1 MKLERLGL
9 NSLLL
14 TALLVLASHVP
25 NLPLWLTLACA
36 GALMWRFA
44 IHSYGWPAP
53 NRLLRLGLTVVVVAA
68 TVAHFGTVLGRDAG
82 SALLATLLALKL
94 LELRRPRDAL
104 VAVLL
109 CYLLLLTGFLYEQ
122 SVWLAAYSVLI
133 VWLTIVTLI
142 LVNQPTLRNVRY
154 SLRLATVLLAKAL
167 PLALAMFL
175 LFPRVEGNLW
185 GLPTATGSAITGL
198 SDVMQPG
205 SVHRLIVS
213 DTPAFR
219 VEFEGDPPQP
229 AQLYWRALVLWQTD
243 GQRWLRG
250 ESPALPSAAAA
261 QFPQHGAPLKYRIT
275 LEANDRPWLP
285 ALDLPILAPPNSR
298 PQWGYVYEYRRPVR
312 ERLSYTLASYLRYHT
327 GPLSSAEKRLALQLP
342 DKLSPRVQALARS
355 WRSGAGA
362 DDLAVAQAALAYF
375 RREPFFYTLNPPP
388 LGADPVDEFLFS
400 TRRGFCG
407 HFAASFVTLM
417 RAAGV
422 PSRIVEGYLGGEYN
436 PAGKYWIV
444 RQSDAHAWAEIW
456 LPQQGWLRVDPTAAV
471 APERVELGIDAV
483 RQLELS
489 GVRLGRLPAE
499 ALRKLIALGIIGESW
514 RTLRLY
520 WDATNLAWHRWV
532 LSYDRQRQ
540 QSLLSSLHLPALSW
554 RGLLLALALALL
566 CGLLALAALTRRA
579 RPTDAA
585 YALYRRYC
593 NKLARIGLARAPTEG
608 PISFARR
615 SAAARPDLKSEVDA
629 VTELYIGLR
638 YTRDCGVEHLRA
650 LRRRVSRFQ
659 PQRTSP
665 SSLADTEAREDA
677 R

>member
-1 MKLERLGL
+1 MKLERYGL

-14 TALLVLASHVP
+14 TALSVLAAHVQ
-25 NLPLWLTLACA
+25 NLPLWLTLTCA
-36 GALMWRFA
+36 GALLWRFA

-53 NRLLRLGLTVVVVAA
+53 HRVLRLSLTVVVVAA
-68 TVAHFGTVLGRDAG
+68 TAAHYGTVVGRDAG

-94 LELRRPRDAL
+94 LELRKPRDAL

-122 SVWLAAYSVLI
+122 SLWLAAYSVLVI
-133 VWLTIVTLI
+133 WLSLVTLVLI
-142 LVNQPTLRNVRY
+142 NQPTLRNTRY
-154 SLRLATVLLAKAL
+154 ALRLAGILLTKAL

-175 LFPRVEGNLW
+175 LFPRVEGSLW
-185 GLPTATGSAITGL
+185 GLPTAADSAITGL
-198 SDVMQPG
+198 SEVMEPG

-219 VEFEGDPPQP
+219 VEFEGEPPKP

-243 GQRWLRG
+243 GKRWLRG
-250 ESPALPSAAAA
+250 ESPTIAPLNT
-261 QFPQHGAPLKYRIT
+261 QFAHHGAPLKYRIT

-285 ALDLPILAPPNSR
+285 ALDMPIFAPPNSR
-298 PQWGYVYEYRRPVR
+298 AQWGHVFEYQRPVR
-312 ERLSYTLASYLRYHT
+312 ERLSYTLVSYPRYHT
-327 GPLSSAEKRLALQLP
+327 GALSAAEKRLALQVP
-342 DKLSPRVQALARS
+342 QKLSRRVQTLARL
-355 WRSGAGA
+355 WRDSAG

-375 RREPFFYTLNPPP
+375 KQQPFFYTLNPPT
-388 LGADPVDEFLFS
+388 LGADPIDEFLFS

-422 PSRIVEGYLGGEYN
+422 PSRIVQGYLGGEYN
-436 PAGKYWIV
+436 PAGRYWIV

-499 ALRKLIALGIIGESW
+499 ALRRLIELGVIAQSW

-532 LSYDRQRQ
+532 LGYDRQRQ

-554 RGLLLALALALL
+554 RGLLLALVLALL
-566 CGLLALAALTRRA
+566 CGLLALAAFTRRA

-585 YALYRRYC
+585 HALYRRFC
-593 NKLARIGLARAPTEG
+593 NKLARIGLERAPTEG
-608 PISFARR
+608 ALDFARR
-615 SAAARPDLKSEVDA
+615 SAAARPDLRPELDA

-650 LRRRVSRFQ
+650 LRRRIRRFQ
-659 PQRTSP
+659 PRRKPALSF
-665 SSLADTEAREDA
+665 ANTEGREDA
-677 R
+677 SQ

>member
-14 TALLVLASHVP
+14 TAVLAFATHVQ
-25 NLPLWLTLACA
+25 NLPLWLTLAFI

-53 NRLLRLGLTVVVVAA
+53 HRLLRLSLTVVVVAA

-82 SALLATLLALKL
+82 GALLAALLALKL

-122 SVWLAAYSVLI
+122 SIWLAAYSVLV
-133 VWLTIVTLI
+133 VWLSIVTLI
-142 LVNQPTLRNVRY
+142 LINQPTLTSMRY
-154 SLRLATVLLAKAL
+154 SLRLATVVLAKAL
-167 PLALAMFL
+167 PLTLAMFL

-185 GLPTATGSAITGL
+185 GLPTTMGSAITGL

-213 DTPAFR
+213 DAPAFR
-219 VEFEGDPPQP
+219 VEFEGEPPKP

-250 ESPALPSAAAA
+250 DSPLLPSAAAPA
-261 QFPQHGAPLKYRIT
+261 QFAYHGAPLKYRVT
-275 LEANDRPWLP
+275 LEANDRSWLP
-285 ALDLPILAPPNSR
+285 ALDLPILAPPRSR
-298 PQWGYVYEYRRPVR
+298 PRWGYVYEYRRPVR
-312 ERLSYTLASYLRYHT
+312 ARLSYTLASYLRYHT
-327 GPLSSAEKRLALQLP
+327 GPLSRAERRLALQLP
-342 DKLSPRVQALARS
+342 DKLSPRVRALAQS
-355 WRSGAGA
+355 WRAGA

-407 HFAASFVTLM
+407 HFAAAFVTLM

-489 GVRLGRLPAE
+489 GVRLGQLPAE
-499 ALRKLIALGIIGESW
+499 ALRKLIALGIIAQSW

-520 WDATNLAWHRWV
+520 WDATNLAWHSWV

-540 QSLLSSLHLPALSW
+540 QSLLTSLHLPALSW
-554 RGLLLALALALL
+554 RGLLLTLTLALL
-566 CGLLALAALTRRA
+566 CGLLALAAFTRRA

-585 YALYRRYC
+585 QALYRRYC
-593 NKLARIGLARAPTEG
+593 NKLARIGLARTPTEG
-608 PISFARR
+608 PLSFARR
-615 SAAARPDLKSEVDA
+615 SAAARPDLKAEVDA

-638 YTRDCGVEHLRA
+638 YTRDCGAEHLRA
-650 LRRRVSRFQ
+650 LRQRVARFQ
-659 PQRTSP
+659 PQRAPPTLLS
-665 SSLADTEAREDA
+665 DTKAREDA
-677 R
+677 RQ

>member
-14 TALLVLASHVP
+14 TASLVLATRVP
-25 NLPLWLTLACA
+25 SLPLWLTLACA

-53 NRLLRLGLTVVVVAA
+53 HRLLRLGLTIVAVAA

-122 SVWLAAYSVLI
+122 SLWLAAYSILV
-133 VWLTIVTLI
+133 VWLSIVTLFLI
-142 LVNQPTLRNVRY
+142 NQPTLRTVRY
-154 SLRLATVLLAKAL
+154 GLRLATILLAKAL

-185 GLPTATGSAITGL
+185 GLPTDTGNAITGL

-219 VEFEGDPPQP
+219 VEFEGEPPKP

-243 GQRWLRG
+243 GRRWLRG
-250 ESPALPSAAAA
+250 ESPTLAPTSAG
-261 QFPQHGAPLKYRIT
+261 QFPYHGAPLKYRIT

-285 ALDLPILAPPNSR
+285 VLDLPILAPPNSR

-327 GPLSSAEKRLALQLP
+327 GSLTSAEKRRALQLP
-342 DKLSPRVQALARS
+342 DKLSPRVQALAQF
-355 WRSGAGA
+355 WRANAS

-375 RREPFFYTLNPPP
+375 RREPFFYTLKPPP

-400 TRRGFCG
+400 SRRGFCG

-422 PSRIVEGYLGGEYN
+422 PSRVVQGYLGGEYN

-489 GVRLGRLPAE
+489 GVRLGHLPAE
-499 ALRKLIALGIIGESW
+499 ALRKLIELGVLAQSW

-554 RGLLLALALALL
+554 RGLLLVLALALL
-566 CGLLALAALTRRA
+566 SGLLALAAFTRRA

-585 YALYRRYC
+585 HALYRRYC
-593 NKLARIGLARAPTEG
+593 NKLARIGLARAPNEG
-608 PISFARR
+608 PLSFARR
-615 SAAARPDLKSEVDA
+615 SASARPDLKAEVDA
-629 VTELYIGLR
+629 VTELYLGLR
-638 YTRDCGVEHLRA
+638 YTRDCGAEHLRA
-650 LRRRVSRFQ
+650 LRRRVGRFQ
-659 PQRTSP
+659 PARTP
-665 SSLADTEAREDA
+665 PGSLADAKAGEDA
-677 R
+677 RQ